1 LKAQEETLM
10 KSVHLL
16 AAALVFAAAPASV
29 TAQGRYTYR
38 PVSVSFVP
46 GFSTNGL
53 DSKTVKSGLSLNIIG
68 GSIGQVHGVELGG
81 VFNTDEDDVY
91 GYQGAGVFNIV
102 GGVFGGVQQAG
113 VFNIASDNVIGYQG
127 AGVFNIDGH
136 GFAGVQQAGVF
147 NIVGGV
153 FSGAQMA
160 GVINIV
166 DDEFRGAQMAGVA
179 NVAGNGSVGPQVA
192 GVVNVCD
199 HGFFGVQLAGVASI
213 AGEQMYGLQLS
224 GVVNAADEFT
234 GAQVGLVN
242 IAGKGNGLQLGLVN
256 IADEIDIPI
265 GLVSI
270 VKNGMFH
277 ANVWA
282 TEYAPVNVG
291 VKFGS
296 KIIYNVF
303 SVGYGPRGGEDRLY
317 AGIGIGG
324 HIPLDRFFIDIDVLN
339 QGVYREGR
347 WFEEGGSDLLS
358 SLRLSGGWQLADFL
372 ALTAGPTLNLSV
384 TNMADT
390 DEGVS
395 MEPGF
400 TAGLQLF

>member
-1 LKAQEETLM
+1 MKAVRLFAVVLVSAAAST
-10 KSVHLL
+10 VL
-16 AAALVFAAAPASV
+16 AAS
-29 TAQGRYTYR
+29 GGYTYR

-53 DSKTVKSGLSLNIIG
+53 DSKTVRSNLSLNIIG
-68 GSIGQVHGVELGG
+68 GSIGQVQGVELGG
-81 VFNTDEDDVY
+81 VFNIDEDDVY

-102 GGVFGGVQQAG
+102 DGVFGGVQHAG
-113 VFNIASDNVIGYQG
+113 VFNVVGDNIIGYQG

-136 GFAGVQQAGVF
+136 GFGGVQQAGVF
-147 NIVGGV
+147 NVVGDE
-153 FSGAQMA
+153 FTGAQMA

-166 DDEFRGAQMAGVA
+166 GDEFWGAQMAGVA
-179 NVAGNGSVGPQVA
+179 NVAGNGLFGTQVA

-199 HGFFGVQLAGVASI
+199 HGFFGAQVAGVVNI
-213 AGEQMYGLQLS
+213 AGELMYGLQLS
-224 GVVNAADEFT
+224 GVVNAADEFN

-242 IAGKGNGLQLGLVN
+242 ITGKGQGLQLGLVN
-256 IADEIDIPI
+256 IAEEMDFPI

-270 VKNGMFH
+270 VENGMFH

-291 VKFGS
+291 IKFGS
-296 KIIYNVF
+296 RIVYNVF
-303 SVGYGPRGGEDRLY
+303 SLGYGPRRDTNRLY

-324 HIPLDRFFIDIDVLN
+324 HIPFDRFFVDIDIFN

-347 WFEEGGSDLLS
+347 WFEEGGSELLS
-358 SLRLSGGWQLADFL
+358 SLRLTGGWQLADFL
-372 ALTAGPTLNLSV
+372 AVTAGPTLNLSV
-384 TNMADT
+384 TDAAGWGEDI
-390 DEGVS
+390 S
-395 MEPGF
+395 MWPGF

>member
-1 LKAQEETLM
+1 MLVKTVRLFA
-10 KSVHLL
+10 VVL
-16 AAALVFAAAPASV
+16 AFAAASTAV
-29 TAQGRYTYR
+29 AAQGRYTYR

-53 DSKTVKSGLSLNIIG
+53 DFKTVRSNLSLNMIG
-68 GSIGQVHGVELGG
+68 GSIGQVQGVELGG

-113 VFNIASDNVIGYQG
+113 VFNIVGDNIIAYQG
-127 AGVFNIDGH
+127 AGVFNIDGQ
-136 GFAGVQQAGVF
+136 GFGGVQQAGVF
-147 NIVGGV
+147 NIVDDEFTGV
-153 FSGAQMA
+153 QMA

-166 DDEFRGAQMAGVA
+166 GGEFWGAQVSGVA
-179 NVAGNGSVGPQVA
+179 NVAGNGFVGPQVA

-199 HGFFGVQLAGVASI
+199 HGFYGAQFAGVVNI

-224 GVVNAADEFT
+224 GVVNAADRFN

-242 IAGKGNGLQLGLVN
+242 ITGRGQGLQLGLVN
-256 IADEIDIPI
+256 ISDEMDYPI

-270 VKNGMFH
+270 VGNGMFH

-296 KIIYNVF
+296 RIIYNVF
-303 SVGYGPRGGEDRLY
+303 SLGYGPRSDEDRLY

-324 HIPLDRFFIDIDVLN
+324 HVPLNRFFVDVDILN

-358 SLRLSGGWQLADFL
+358 SLRLTGGWQLADFL
-372 ALTAGPTLNLSV
+372 AVTAGPTLNLSV
-384 TNMADT
+384 TDLADR
-390 DEGVS
+390 DEEVD
-395 MEPGF
+395 MWLGF